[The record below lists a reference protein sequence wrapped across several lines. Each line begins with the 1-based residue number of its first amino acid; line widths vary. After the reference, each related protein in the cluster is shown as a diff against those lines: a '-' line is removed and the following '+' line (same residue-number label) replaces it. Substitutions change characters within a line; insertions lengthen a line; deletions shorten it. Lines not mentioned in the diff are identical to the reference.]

1 MRNII
6 IGDIHGCSRALQ
18 DLLGQ
23 VKPDPVC
30 DRLILLGDL
39 FDRGPESWEV
49 LQTVKKLEAA
59 FGDRFV
65 LLRGNHEDY
74 LLQTK
79 LPFMQRLVW
88 ERVGRSAT
96 VRSFRRHHEKMED
109 SAGWIREHAVLY
121 WKSPG
126 NADGTGLSG
135 KAVLSE
141 KAVFPDGAGIP
152 EHTGL
157 SAADAESGA
166 DRSSLSEADA
176 GPGAGMICLEKAAA
190 ICAPPFQC
198 VHAGILVDP
207 IEANDSYTLIHD
219 HAVVLRNRY
228 AGPLTITGHI
238 ALEEPTWFPGRNN
251 LSESPEIDLVEE
263 KTAHAENA
271 RGKSRESGSAEEKTA
286 HAENAGGKSLD
297 GGSSEGVPENTGDSE
312 NAGTATD
319 REHLRSPAVLP
330 YGTRL
335 SLPRQG
341 VLCIDTGCG
350 KGGKLTAMV
359 IEGGFFSLY
368 CAAQ

>member
-1 MRNII
+1 VRNII

-23 VKPDPVC
+23 VKPDPAC

-39 FDRGPESWEV
+39 FDRGPKSWEV
-49 LQTVKKLEAA
+49 LQTVKKLAAA

-109 SAGWIREHAVLY
+109 SAGWIREHAILY

-126 NADGTGLSG
+126 SCMTC
-135 KAVLSE
+135 
-141 KAVFPDGAGIP
+141 P
-152 EHTGL
+152 EN
-157 SAADAESGA
+157 
-166 DRSSLSEADA
+166 
-176 GPGAGMICLEKAAA
+176 AAA

-263 KTAHAENA
+263 KTALAENA
-271 RGKSRESGSAEEKTA
+271 RGKSRESGAAEEKNT

-297 GGSSEGVPENTGDSE
+297 SGSSEGVPETAGDSE
-312 NAGTATD
+312 NAGAATD
-319 REHLRSPAVLP
+319 REHLRPPAVLP

-359 IEGGFFSLY
+359 IEGGIFSLY

>member
-23 VKPDPVC
+23 VKPDPAC

-109 SAGWIREHAVLY
+109 SAGWIREHAILY

-126 NADGTGLSG
+126 SCMTC
-135 KAVLSE
+135 
-141 KAVFPDGAGIP
+141 P
-152 EHTGL
+152 EN
-157 SAADAESGA
+157 
-166 DRSSLSEADA
+166 
-176 GPGAGMICLEKAAA
+176 AAA

-238 ALEEPTWFPGRNN
+238 ALEEPTWFPGRNDQ
-251 LSESPEIDLVEE
+251 SEGRD
-263 KTAHAENA
+263 
-271 RGKSRESGSAEEKTA
+271 SGSAEEKTA

-297 GGSSEGVPENTGDSE
+297 SGSSEGVPETAGDSE
-312 NAGTATD
+312 NAGAATD
-319 REHLRSPAVLP
+319 REHLRPPAVLP

-335 SLPRQG
+335 SLPVQG

-359 IEGGFFSLY
+359 IDGGAFSLY
-368 CAAQ
+368 CAAE